1 MTQLYELF
9 GGTLQSELPL
19 ADLPGARGRPPDWTL
34 RVVEATSSAPEGVLL
49 GIDTVFGETCVRGF
63 RRADGFGLVFDDT
76 GRFDVTADGS
86 VITWHRP
93 PEVALGA
100 AVADITSRVLALA
113 LHAGGVFT
121 LHASAVSINGAG
133 VAFLAPKRHGKS
145 TLCSA
150 LVIAGARAL
159 SDDTVPV
166 RPGAEP
172 RLSPGLPRLKLWT
185 DAAARLFG
193 VEADGTTV
201 RKHLMDHLDAGQVE
215 RRSVPFKAAYV
226 LNPVMELPDG
236 AAVSRERLDTVAA
249 TMALVMHAKLGPVLT
264 GVESPVV
271 LSRAADVARAVPVYA
286 LHVVRDLERV
296 EEVARRLFAW
306 HDGEPLETR
315 RPLGKD
321 A

>member
-1 MTQLYELF
+1 
-9 GGTLQSELPL
+9 L
-19 ADLPGARGRPPDWTL
+19 ARHAF
-34 RVVEATSSAPEGVLL
+34 A
-49 GIDTVFGETCVRGF
+49 GF
-63 RRADGFGLVFDDT
+63 RRADGFALVFDDT
-76 GRFDVTADGS
+76 GRFDISADGS

-93 PEVALGA
+93 AGGFGWRGGGGHNESGARAGVARRR
-100 AVADITSRVLALA
+100 RVLAPR
-113 LHAGGVFT
+113 
-121 LHASAVSINGAG
+121 SAVSLNGSG
-133 VAFLAPKRHGKS
+133 LAFVAPKLHGKS

-159 SDDTVPV
+159 SDDTVPI

-201 RKHLMDHLDAGQVE
+201 RKHLMDHLDAGQIE
-215 RRSVPFKAAYV
+215 RRTVPFKAAYV

-236 AAVSRERLDTVAA
+236 SAVNRERLDSVAA

-271 LSRAADVARAVPVYA
+271 LSRAADVARSVPVYA
-286 LHVVRDLERV
+286 LHVVRNLERV
-296 EEVARRLFAW
+296 NDVARQLFAW
-306 HDGEPLETR
+306 HAGEQVETR
-315 RPLGKD
+315 RRPVDSD